1 VERQKQAVIRDS
13 YRAANQLRMAARRG
27 LEWIG
32 IFEAL
37 LVYHIEGRF
46 GIVSFT
52 TLGRMWQK
60 MAWERD

>member
-1 VERQKQAVIRDS
+1 MV
-13 YRAANQLRMAARRG
+13 ARRA

-32 IFEAL
+32 MLEAL

-60 MAWERD
+60 MVWELD